1 MKGVVKDPD
10 DRSPFTIHHSPFT
23 IEESLV
29 LRAIP
34 EGGATVDAIVREA
47 KLPIEKVNS
56 LLVGLRLKGRVRFLP
71 GNRVMAAQA

>member
-1 MKGVVKDPD
+1 M
-10 DRSPFTIHHSPFT
+10 
-23 IEESLV
+23 
-29 LRAIP
+29 RAIP
-34 EGGATVDAIVREA
+34 ESGATVDAIVREA